1 MKLCADGIE
10 SRFQSTLIIFFFH
23 SVSASG
29 MSATPTAP
37 ATAQTTVI
45 PVPRTLVPCY
55 IGMDSSSCPSSCGV
69 GLFCNGRACVPRS
82 ECPCDVDGRKVI
94 LVRDGSR
101 GQKPFV
107 RCPRKLQSSKLTAS
121 PQNIFPIFQFTSP
134 FRHSSALNKHTYYVY
149 SVYSYVYIV
158 DICVY
163 SVRTYRMYMCM
174 LCT

>member
-107 RCPRKLQSSKLTAS
+107 RCPRKLQSTKLTAS
-121 PQNIFPIFQFTSP
+121 LQNIFPFFQFISSIIAP
-134 FRHSSALNKHTYYVY
+134 FHCTHLTNNVY

-163 SVRTYRMYMCM
+163 SVRTYRVYMCM
-174 LCT
+174 

>member
-45 PVPRTLVPCY
+45 PVPRNLVPCY

-94 LVRDGSR
+94 LVRDRSR
-101 GQKPFV
+101 GQNPFV
-107 RCPRKLQSSKLTAS
+107 RCPRKLQSTKLTAS
-121 PQNIFPIFQFTSP
+121 PQNIFTFFNSLHHFVILLHSP
-134 FRHSSALNKHTYYVY
+134 NKHTYSVY

-158 DICVY
+158 DICV
-163 SVRTYRMYMCM
+163 
-174 LCT
+174 CTV